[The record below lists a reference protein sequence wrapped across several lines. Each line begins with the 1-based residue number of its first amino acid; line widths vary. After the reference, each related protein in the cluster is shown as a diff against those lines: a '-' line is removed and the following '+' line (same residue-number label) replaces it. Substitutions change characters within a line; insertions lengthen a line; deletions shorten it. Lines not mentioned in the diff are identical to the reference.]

1 MPRTRWSVV
10 YNADTLSLED
20 MLRFAPMAE
29 QAGADTIWSTEAW
42 RDAFVPLTAMAST
55 VKTVR
60 LGTGIAQMARPPV
73 LTALSALSLAEYTSG
88 RFVLGVG
95 TAPRSWN
102 NDWHGF
108 DVPHPVPRIREYI
121 ECIRTVLTA
130 TTTNPISYTGTY
142 YQVKDYV
149 QFLAPPITQIPIY
162 LAGVNPHMIQLA
174 GSHSDGL
181 ILGPFNGPKYLSE
194 IVHPNL
200 AKGLGRANR
209 PRESVE
215 ICAIRLCAVN
225 SDAARARDLVRRGI
239 AFYATIPYYDIV
251 LSPLGFDRE
260 VKSIRDAF
268 SRGDIPAMFG
278 AVTDDMVAALA
289 LAGTP
294 GDVRRRRGEFDGLAD
309 SVALGSPYFG
319 VSREEAEENSAA
331 ILEVFAN

>member
-1 MPRTRWSVV
+1 MPRTRWGVV
-10 YNADTLSLED
+10 YNADTLSLDD

-29 QAGADTIWSTEAW
+29 QAGAETIWSTEGW

-102 NDWHGF
+102 NDWHGI

-130 TTTNPISYTGTY
+130 TTTNPINYSGTY

-162 LAGVNPHMIQLA
+162 LAGVNPYMIQLA
-174 GSHSDGL
+174 GTHWDGL
-181 ILGPFNGPKYLSE
+181 IPGTFNGSK
-194 IVHPNL
+194 
-200 AKGLGRANR
+200 
-209 PRESVE
+209 
-215 ICAIRLCAVN
+215 
-225 SDAARARDLVRRGI
+225 
-239 AFYATIPYYDIV
+239 
-251 LSPLGFDRE
+251 
-260 VKSIRDAF
+260 
-268 SRGDIPAMFG
+268 
-278 AVTDDMVAALA
+278 
-289 LAGTP
+289 
-294 GDVRRRRGEFDGLAD
+294 
-309 SVALGSPYFG
+309 
-319 VSREEAEENSAA
+319 
-331 ILEVFAN
+331 

>member
-1 MPRTRWSVV
+1 MPRTRWGVV
-10 YNADTLSLED
+10 YNADTLSLDD
-20 MLRFAPMAE
+20 MLRSASMAE
-29 QAGADTIWSTEAW
+29 QAGAESIWSTEGW

-60 LGTGIAQMARPPV
+60 LGTGVAQMARPPV
-73 LTALSALSLAEYTSG
+73 LTALSALSLAEYTRG

-130 TTTNPISYTGTY
+130 TTTNPITYTGTY

-162 LAGVNPHMIQLA
+162 LAGVNPRMIQLA
-174 GSHSDGL
+174 GTHSDGL
-181 ILGPFNGPKYLSE
+181 ILGPFNGSKYLSE

-209 PRESVE
+209 ARASVE
-215 ICAIRLCAVN
+215 VCAIRICAVN
-225 SDAARARDLVRRGI
+225 SDAARARNLARHGI

-309 SVALGSPYFG
+309 SVALASPYFG
-319 VSREEAEENSAA
+319 VSREETQENSAA
-331 ILEVFAN
+331 ILEAFAD